1 MAINQ
6 LTAKEIEHA
15 KLAPGET
22 EKVLRDGEGL
32 ELRIRPGGSYWM
44 FRYSWEGKRVVI
56 AIVQNETGSTK
67 EAHKRRA
74 ASTELARSTAAAYR
88 AWLKPARGANQAPR
102 DPRAVLAEM
111 AAADASSK
119 AQAAALAE
127 LERARLEQA
136 AARATVRRLFER
148 WTAPGVMQRSDATL
162 AEMKRSFEKD
172 VFPAIGDRYADQVT
186 KGDCMAIIDGV
197 LARGANR
204 LAKRIFSDLRQMFDY
219 AVSRDIIGVSPIAA
233 IKKKDVGTKDETRE
247 RYLNEAEL
255 RDLFAK
261 LPDSGLL
268 KATRYGVLLM
278 LATMARVGELTRAQW
293 SHVDLEAGTWLI
305 PAENSKNGKPHTI
318 YLSAFAVEQYK
329 ALKAV
334 CTSETWVYPN
344 REDTGHIDLKS
355 ISKQLHDRQRTAPLK
370 NRSKAVGS
378 LILSRGEWT
387 PHDLRR
393 TGATLM
399 QGLGVLPGVIE
410 RCLNHTD
417 DNRMA
422 AIYQRHDYAPE
433 MRDAWRLLGDRLS
446 LLQSRPANVR
456 VLAA

>member
-15 KLAPGET
+15 KLAAGET

-56 AIVQNETGSTK
+56 AIAPNESGSTK
-67 EAHKRRA
+67 DAQKRRA
-74 ASTELARSTAAAYR
+74 ASTELARATAATYR
-88 AWLKPARGANQAPR
+88 AWLKPARGTNQQPR

-111 AAADASSK
+111 TASEAASK
-119 AQAAALAE
+119 ARAIALAE
-127 LERARLEQA
+127 IEQKRVEQA
-136 AARATVRRLFER
+136 AARATVRRLFDR
-148 WTAPGVMQRSDATL
+148 WTAPGVMQRSDDTL

-172 VFPAIGDRYADQVT
+172 VFPAIGDRYADQVM
-186 KGDCMAIIDGV
+186 KGDCMAIIDAV
-197 LARGANR
+197 LSRGANR
-204 LAKRIFSDLRQMFDY
+204 LAKRLFSDLRQMFDY
-219 AVSRDIIGVSPIAA
+219 AVSRDIISVSPIAA
-233 IKKKDVGTKDETRE
+233 IKKKDVGVKDETRE
-247 RYLNEAEL
+247 RHLNDGEVREL
-255 RDLFAK
+255 FNK

-278 LATMARVGELTRAQW
+278 LSTMVRVGELTRAQW
-293 SHVDLEAGTWLI
+293 AHVDLDAGTWLV
-305 PAENSKNGKPHTI
+305 PAENSKNRKPHTV
-318 YLSAFAVEQYK
+318 YLSAFAIEQFK
-329 ALKAV
+329 ALQVV
-334 CTSETWVYPN
+334 CTSKTWLYPN
-344 REDTGHIDLKS
+344 RADTGHMDVKS
-355 ISKQLHDRQRTAPLK
+355 ISKQLHDRQRTTPLK
-370 NRSKAVGS
+370 NRSSAVGS

-446 LLQSRPANVR
+446 LLQAQPSNVR